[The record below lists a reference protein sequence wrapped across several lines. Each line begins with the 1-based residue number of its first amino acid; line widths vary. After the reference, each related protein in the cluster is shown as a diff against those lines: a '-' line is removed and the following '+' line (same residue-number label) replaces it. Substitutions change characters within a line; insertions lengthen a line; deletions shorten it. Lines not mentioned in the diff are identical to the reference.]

1 MDELRKRGSKGQI
14 SKHKCVRCGR
24 RKKPNRS
31 RLTPSGGFGQPD
43 PIFIKVEGQWGV
55 GIM

>member
-1 MDELRKRGSKGQI
+1 LRKRGSKGQI